1 MNKNLIKKLV
11 LSLLLTL
18 MLLSLS
24 GCQNKNSID
33 IYYEDYRFAFALKE
47 VTTSEEGNTVVRIQ
61 MTPEKNKEG
70 KIAGLLDA
78 LQMVKIF
85 PIDSYISVDGT
96 AVEHIKDVTCD
107 VNAAKNNEMVYI
119 FNFTFPTDQKPE
131 KLYIFPSG
139 KREDSTYHW
148 QIDPVSGAIL
158 QAASVTNE

>member
-1 MNKNLIKKLV
+1 MHKNLIKKLV

-18 MLLSLS
+18 MLLTLS
-24 GCQNKNSID
+24 GCQKKNSID
-33 IYYEDYRFAFALKE
+33 IYYDDYRFAFTLKE

-85 PIDSYISVDGT
+85 PIDSYITVDGT

-107 VNAAKNNEMVYI
+107 VKAVKENEMVYV

-139 KREDSTYHW
+139 KRDDATFHY
-148 QIDPVSGAIL
+148 QIDPVSGVIL
-158 QAASVTNE
+158 QEASVTNE

>member
-1 MNKNLIKKLV
+1 MKKNFIKQVIFIFVGVFL
-11 LSLLLTL
+11 
-18 MLLSLS
+18 LLSLS
-24 GCQNKNSID
+24 GCQKKNSID

-85 PIDSYISVDGT
+85 PIDSYITVDGT

-107 VNAAKNNEMVYI
+107 VNAAKNNEMIYI

-139 KREDSTYHW
+139 KRDDSTYHW